1 MKKVC
6 IFFIGILY
14 FVCLCAQSF
23 KYENIAVHPRLLWPL
38 GGSEAIKEAMA
49 EYPQLASV
57 HERILRECA
66 AMFFQEPVECILEG
80 KRLLGVSRMAFKR
93 IFYLSYA
100 YRMTNDE
107 RYAQRAEREM
117 LAVSHFSD
125 WNPSHFLDVGEMVM
139 ALSIGYDWLY
149 D

>member
-57 HERILRECA
+57 MNVFCVNVLQC
-66 AMFFQEPVECILEG
+66 FF
-80 KRLLGVSRMAFKR
+80 KNR
-93 IFYLSYA
+93 
-100 YRMTNDE
+100 
-107 RYAQRAEREM
+107 
-117 LAVSHFSD
+117 
-125 WNPSHFLDVGEMVM
+125 
-139 ALSIGYDWLY
+139 
-149 D
+149 

>member
-57 HERILRECA
+57 HERILRECT
-66 AMFFQEPVECILEG
+66 AMFFQNVFWRGSAYWEYLAW
-80 KRLLGVSRMAFKR
+80 RLNVFF
-93 IFYLSYA
+93 IFH
-100 YRMTNDE
+100 MHI
-107 RYAQRAEREM
+107 
-117 LAVSHFSD
+117 V
-125 WNPSHFLDVGEMVM
+125 
-139 ALSIGYDWLY
+139 
-149 D
+149 

>member
-57 HERILRECA
+57 HERILRECT
-66 AMFFQEPVECILEG
+66 AMFFQEPVECIL
-80 KRLLGVSRMAFKR
+80 
-93 IFYLSYA
+93 
-100 YRMTNDE
+100 
-107 RYAQRAEREM
+107 
-117 LAVSHFSD
+117 AVSYTHLGDVYKRQRMYFRGEALIGSI
-125 WNPSHFLDVGEMVM
+125 SHGV
-139 ALSIGYDWLY
+139 
-149 D
+149 

>member
-49 EYPQLASV
+49 EYPQ
-57 HERILRECA
+57 
-66 AMFFQEPVECILEG
+66 
-80 KRLLGVSRMAFKR
+80 
-93 IFYLSYA
+93 
-100 YRMTNDE
+100 
-107 RYAQRAEREM
+107 
-117 LAVSHFSD
+117 
-125 WNPSHFLDVGEMVM
+125 
-139 ALSIGYDWLY
+139 
-149 D
+149 

>member
-57 HERILRECA
+57 HERILRECT
-66 AMFFQEPVECILEG
+66 AMFLFSRTGRMYFRGEALIG
-80 KRLLGVSRMAFKR
+80 SISHGV
-93 IFYLSYA
+93 
-100 YRMTNDE
+100 
-107 RYAQRAEREM
+107 
-117 LAVSHFSD
+117 
-125 WNPSHFLDVGEMVM
+125 
-139 ALSIGYDWLY
+139 
-149 D
+149 

>member
-57 HERILRECA
+57 HERILRECRGEA
-66 AMFFQEPVECILEG
+66 LIG
-80 KRLLGVSRMAFKR
+80 SISHGV
-93 IFYLSYA
+93 
-100 YRMTNDE
+100 
-107 RYAQRAEREM
+107 
-117 LAVSHFSD
+117 
-125 WNPSHFLDVGEMVM
+125 
-139 ALSIGYDWLY
+139 
-149 D
+149 